1 MLRLRVMLRLR
12 ELLRSQR
19 LHELLRSQR
28 LEQIGSLR
36 ERHVLCAQLDKRNGL
51 GRGLCA
57 SHDHCISGA
66 SEESESERES
76 ESGNGKGI
84 ETGGET
90 GSETGRHDW

>member
-36 ERHVLCAQLDKRNGL
+36 ERHILQAQLDKRNGL
-51 GRGLCA
+51 GRGLRA
-57 SHDHCISGA
+57 SHHCIGGA
-66 SEESESERES
+66 SEERES
-76 ESGNGKGI
+76 ENGK
-84 ETGGET
+84 GGET
-90 GSETGRHDW
+90 GRHGCLGYLVTWLPGERD